1 MFEAQLITALPTPFT
16 ADERLD
22 TSGLATLTTWIR
34 DSESRVS
41 SRRHHRRIH
50 RFGRR

>member
-34 DSESRVS
+34 DSGVDGVFAAGTTGE
-41 SRRHHRRIH
+41 
-50 RFGRR
+50 FT